1 MCSDQKDYKVTGLAR
16 SGLWGFF
23 DELSRTPVEVL
34 SMVTMLSAEG
44 FLEARDLA

>member
-1 MCSDQKDYKVTGLAR
+1 MCSDQRGYEVTGLAK

-23 DELSRTPVEVL
+23 DKLSRTPVEVL

-44 FLEARDLA
+44 FLEARDVA